1 MKTSKSLT
9 RIRSGP
15 LTEDERR
22 EFYRILNDSEAF
34 DAVVERALEG
44 WRRTGRA
51 WKRTKKSHIFSVA

>member
-1 MKTSKSLT
+1 MKISKSLT

-15 LTEDERR
+15 LTEEERQ

-44 WRRTGRA
+44 WRRGRA
-51 WKRTKKSHIFSVA
+51 WKKRIKRS